1 MQSIVRAQPSG
12 SEETAE
18 YGFPAGSSRSLG
30 RDFPPQHAAAKIVG
44 YHYGDENTA
53 APGSE
58 YRFRVLRL
66 AQA

>member
-18 YGFPAGSSRSLG
+18 FGFPAGSSCSLG
-30 RDFPPQHAAAKIVG
+30 RDFLSRHAAAKIVG

-53 APGSE
+53 APGSS
-58 YRFRVLRL
+58 YRFRALPL